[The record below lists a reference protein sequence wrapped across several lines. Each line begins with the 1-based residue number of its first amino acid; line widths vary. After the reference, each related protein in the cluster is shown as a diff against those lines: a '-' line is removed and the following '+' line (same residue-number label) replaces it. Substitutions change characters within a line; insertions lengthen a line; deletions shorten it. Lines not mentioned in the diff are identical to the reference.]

1 MLVLN
6 SVLDW
11 SLATPTKGALF
22 YRGEWISYSE
32 LWTAIEQAAKHL
44 IALGVRPS
52 DRVVIY
58 AANSAEY
65 LVAALGVWRA
75 SGIVATAYHSFTQAE
90 LHYVDQ
96 NANPKLILAD
106 RARLPLAKQSM
117 PKATALAIEDLRLFR
132 DTEAVLPP
140 LSGMD
145 PDKPALIC
153 YTSGTTSQ
161 PKPVTHS
168 HRNLYTGARRSG
180 DIWRLTEDDVAIVVA
195 PLAWLWGLM
204 STSLNM
210 LVRGGQLIIQ
220 ERYRTE
226 DTFDALVRHE
236 VTVFI
241 GVTTMFVMLKGYM
254 EALPDRPQL
263 KLRFCI
269 SGGEPRNEPAFEA
282 WQRLTGCPVYDSYGS
297 SEILTLVTYDP
308 GTDPVPLKGS
318 AGRLVEGVE
327 IRLVDAA
334 GCIVREGNVGTV
346 LARGMVDMLGYW
358 NEPELTAAAYSD
370 DGWFRMR
377 DLMRIDADGY
387 AFLQG
392 RDSDLIIRGGANISP
407 IEVESALLAHPA
419 VEEVAV
425 VGQPDATYGQEI
437 IAVVKFAEG
446 QELSEDELRH
456 HCSTLISGYKVPQRF
471 LPVRDF
477 PRNENGKILKR
488 SLSQIIQRCEVSSA
502 DPDERT

>member
-1 MLVLN
+1 MSALRGDTILLVLN
-6 SVLDW
+6 AIFARN
-11 SLATPTKGALF
+11 LASPDKPALYF
-22 YRGEWISYSE
+22 RGEWLSYSE
-32 LWTAIEQAAKHL
+32 LWTAAEQAAKHL
-44 IALGVRPS
+44 VSLGVRPS
-52 DRVVIY
+52 DRVVVY
-58 AANSAEY
+58 AANSADY
-65 LVAALGVWRA
+65 LITVLGVWRA
-75 SGIVATAYHSFTQAE
+75 GGIVATAYHSFSQAE
-90 LHYVDQ
+90 LHYVNQ
-96 NANPKLILAD
+96 NANPKLIVAD
-106 RARLPLAKQSM
+106 RARLGVAGEAM
-117 PKATALAIEDLRLFR
+117 PNVTSLAIEDLRLVHG
-132 DTEAVLPP
+132 TQTVLPT
-140 LSGMD
+140 LSTID
-145 PDKPALIC
+145 PDGPALIC

-168 HRNLYTGARRSG
+168 HRNLYTGAKRSG
-180 DIWRLTEDDVAIVVA
+180 DIWRLTENDVAIVVA
-195 PLAWLWGLM
+195 PLAWLWGLL

-226 DTFDALVRHE
+226 ETFEALVRHG

-254 EALPDRPQL
+254 EGLAERPQL

-269 SGGEPRNEPAFEA
+269 SGGEPRNEPAFDA

-297 SEILTLVTYDP
+297 SEVLTLVTYDP
-308 GTDPVPLKGS
+308 NSDPLPVKGS

-327 IRLVDAA
+327 IKLVDAS
-334 GCIVREGNVGTV
+334 GQIVREGDIGTV

-358 NEPELTAAAYSD
+358 NQPELTAAAYSD

-387 AFLQG
+387 VFLQG

-407 IEVESALLAHPA
+407 IEVESALLDHPA
-419 VEEVAV
+419 VDEVAV
-425 VGQPDATYGQEI
+425 VGLPDATYGQEVV
-437 IAVVKFAEG
+437 AVIKFAEG
-446 QELSEDELRH
+446 QELSEDELRL
-456 HCSTLISGYKVPQRF
+456 HCSRLVSSYKVPQRF

-488 SLSQIIQRCEVSSA
+488 RLPEIIQR
-502 DPDERT
+502 